1 MFPIRYRTVVSERQV
16 QRTSGKRTASRLT
29 ADDWTSAALTAMA
42 GGGLAAVA
50 VEPLA
55 ARLGATKGSFYW
67 HFANRDALIEAA
79 VLRWERD
86 HTDAVIGHIDAEPDP
101 LARLRLLIGLVLD
114 STVLQDDGSIELA
127 MLATADHPHVAPV
140 LARVTERRVAY
151 TAGLFAALGWPAEEA
166 RRRGLLTVTA
176 YLGYAQ
182 MAHVAPGAL
191 PTAKAERHRY
201 VDQVVRL
208 LTANDV
214 EDRGKKALRGGA
226 G

>member
-1 MFPIRYRTVVSERQV
+1 MSQRRV
-16 QRTSGKRTASRLT
+16 QRGTGERTATRLT
-29 ADDWTSAALTAMA
+29 ADDWTSAALDAMA

-79 VLRWERD
+79 VLRWERE
-86 HTDAVIGHIDAEPDP
+86 HTDAVIGHVDNEPDP
-101 LARLRLLIGLVLD
+101 LARLRLLIGLVLE
-114 STVLQDDGSIELA
+114 STVFQEDGSIELA

-166 RRRGLLTVTA
+166 RRRGLLAVTA

-182 MAHVAPGAL
+182 MAHVAPGTL
-191 PTAKAERHRY
+191 PAAEADRHRY
-201 VDQVVRL
+201 VDQTVRL
-208 LTANDV
+208 LTAPDI
-214 EDRGKKALRGGA
+214 ETHGKKVPSGGDTPVPDPS
-226 G
+226 GG

>member
-1 MFPIRYRTVVSERQV
+1 MSERPA
-16 QRTSGKRTASRLT
+16 RRGPTKRTTPRLT
-29 ADDWTSAALTAMA
+29 ADDWTAAALEAMA

-55 ARLGATKGSFYW
+55 TRLGATKGSFYW

-79 VLRWERD
+79 VLRWERE
-86 HTDAVIGHIDAEPDP
+86 HTEAVIGLINAQPGP
-101 LARLRLLIGLVLD
+101 LARLRLLVGLVLR
-114 STVLQDDGSIELA
+114 STVLEEDGSIELA

-151 TAGLFAALGWPAEEA
+151 TAGLFAALGWPPEEA
-166 RRRGLLTVTA
+166 RRRGLLAVTA

-182 MAHVAPGAL
+182 LAHVARGTL
-191 PTAKAERHRY
+191 PATEADRDSY

-208 LTANDV
+208 LTASD
-214 EDRGKKALRGGA
+214 A
-226 G
+226 GPGRPGP

>member
-1 MFPIRYRTVVSERQV
+1 VVTE
-16 QRTSGKRTASRLT
+16 QRGQRNSGKRTAPRLT
-29 ADDWTSAALTAMA
+29 ADDWTSAALEAMA

-86 HTDAVIGHIDAEPDP
+86 HTDAVIGHVDAEPDP
-101 LARLRLLIGLVLD
+101 LARLRLLIGLVLN
-114 STVLQDDGSIELA
+114 STVLQEDGSIELA
-127 MLATADHPHVAPV
+127 MLATADHPHVAGV

-151 TAGLFAALGWPAEEA
+151 TAGLFAELGWPAEEA
-166 RRRGLLTVTA
+166 RRRGLFAVTA

-191 PTAKAERHRY
+191 PAAKAERRRY

-208 LTANDV
+208 LTASDV
-214 EDRGKKALRGGA
+214 E
-226 G
+226 

>member
-1 MFPIRYRTVVSERQV
+1 MSERRV
-16 QRTSGKRTASRLT
+16 QRTGGKRAAPRLT
-29 ADDWTSAALTAMA
+29 ADDWTSAALDAMA

-86 HTDAVIGHIDAEPDP
+86 HTDAVIGLVDAEPDP

-114 STVLQDDGSIELA
+114 STAVQEDGSIELA

-151 TAGLFAALGWPAEEA
+151 TAGLFAALGWPVEEA
-166 RRRGLLTVTA
+166 RRRGLLAVTA

-182 MAHVAPGAL
+182 MAHVAPEAL
-191 PTAKAERHRY
+191 PAAEAERRRY
-201 VDQVVRL
+201 IDQVVRL
-208 LTANDV
+208 LTASEAD
-214 EDRGKKALRGGA
+214 DRQ
-226 G
+226 

>member
-1 MFPIRYRTVVSERQV
+1 MSERRV
-16 QRTSGKRTASRLT
+16 QRGNGKRTAPRLT
-29 ADDWTSAALTAMA
+29 ADDWTSAALDAMA
-42 GGGLAAVA
+42 RGGLAAVA

-55 ARLGATKGSFYW
+55 AGLGATKGSFYW

-79 VLRWERD
+79 VLRWERE
-86 HTDAVIGHIDAEPDP
+86 HTDAVIGHVDAEPDP
-101 LARLRLLIGLVLD
+101 LARLRLLIGLVLE
-114 STVLQDDGSIELA
+114 SAVLGEDGSIELA

-166 RRRGLLTVTA
+166 RRRGLLAVTA

-182 MAHVAPGAL
+182 LAHVARETL
-191 PTAKAERHRY
+191 PATEADRRRY
-201 VDQVVRL
+201 IDQVIRQ
-208 LTANDV
+208 LTAPD
-214 EDRGKKALRGGA
+214 A